1 MLDLSTKKIVDVKPP
16 LKLAIQKSKSKKIGI
31 LATKSAIESK
41 GLVNYIQKN
50 IPKSYRINF
59 PSSVTEILPGCGSA

>member
-1 MLDLSTKKIVDVKPP
+1 MAETTRGGFFSTRARYNRI
-16 LKLAIQKSKSKKIGI
+16 KLI
-31 LATKSAIESK
+31 LVLLLIRPT
-41 GLVNYIQKN
+41 